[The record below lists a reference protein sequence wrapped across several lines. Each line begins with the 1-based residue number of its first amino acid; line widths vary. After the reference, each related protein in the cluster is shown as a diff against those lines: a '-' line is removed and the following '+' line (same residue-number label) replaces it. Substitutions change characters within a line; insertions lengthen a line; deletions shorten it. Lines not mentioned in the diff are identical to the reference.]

1 MMNQGTKK
9 RHQILMYE
17 YNAEIIDVYDGD
29 TMTFLVDLGFSI
41 TVKEKLRLA
50 GINTPEVRGPEKE
63 NGYKVRDYVKKLI
76 LGKKVKIRVYK
87 KGKFGRYIAEVIL
100 PDGKNLTKHLIEK
113 NMGKEFM
120 KDEYQC

>member
-1 MMNQGTKK
+1 MLQDQKECKKNQNQK
-9 RHQILMYE
+9 MYE

-63 NGYKVRDYVKKLI
+63 DGYKVRDYVKKLI
-76 LGKKVKIRVYK
+76 LRKKVKIRVYK
-87 KGKFGRYIAEVIL
+87 KGKFGRYVAEVIL
-100 PDGKNLTKHLIEK
+100 PDGTNLTKHLLEK

-120 KDEYQC
+120 KDEY

>member
-1 MMNQGTKK
+1 
-9 RHQILMYE
+9 MYE

-120 KDEYQC
+120 KDEY